1 MRCTSVLI
9 RLLFSIYLL
18 ICSSFTIADQ
28 RADIGVYFGA
38 SIGELTL
45 PDSQF
50 DPDDIALSGFVG
62 WQVTTLFGVEASY
75 LQLGK
80 MASDRFKLRVDAY
93 TLAATLQYPLSSRV
107 AVYGK
112 VGRAWLSNDI
122 TRLIDTAKDSVDDQ
136 DEYYAIGISY
146 ELSDQFELRLS
157 YEFFDFD
164 FGRGLSI
171 GPFFRDLNSDV
182 EIISLGLMYEF

>member
-1 MRCTSVLI
+1 LA
-9 RLLFSIYLL
+9 
-18 ICSSFTIADQ
+18 IADQ
-28 RADIGVYFGA
+28 RADRGIYFGA

-62 WQVTTLFGVEASY
+62 WQISTLLGIEASY
-75 LQLGK
+75 FELGK
-80 MASDRFKLRVDAY
+80 MTGDRFKLSADGY
-93 TLAATLQYPLSSRV
+93 TLSATFQYPLSSRV

-112 VGRAWLSNDI
+112 VGRVWLSNDI
-122 TRLIDTAKDSVDDQ
+122 TSLIIAAKDTVNDQ
-136 DEYYAIGISY
+136 DEYYAVGISY
-146 ELSDQFELRLS
+146 ELSDQIELRLS

-182 EIISLGLMYEF
+182 EIVSLGLMYEF